1 MGTSIITNPNT
12 YVGDLNNLTTLDKS
26 VVGAINTLN
35 SNLEYFRTSP
45 DGFPK
50 SITGSTVGIN
60 TNGFYWC
67 ESTSDTPSP
76 YGYLIVSHH
85 ASKNFNH
92 YKQIFFMYN
101 TQQVY
106 VRTFVNGA
114 VVGSGWEELALNS
127 NITWKFG
134 GTVSGNTV
142 LSLPTSHWKELW
154 LRFRWHAE
162 TKVSFSIIISNNPN
176 AERHYTAMGYLS

>member
-1 MGTSIITNPNT
+1 
-12 YVGDLNNLTTLDKS
+12 
-26 VVGAINTLN
+26 
-35 SNLEYFRTSP
+35 
-45 DGFPK
+45 
-50 SITGSTVGIN
+50 
-60 TNGFYWC
+60 
-67 ESTSDTPSP
+67 
-76 YGYLIVSHH
+76 
-85 ASKNFNH
+85 
-92 YKQIFFMYN
+92 MYN

-176 AERHYTAMGYLS
+176 AERHYTAMGYLSQQEINAGGYTGFTPHLLWVDVYSYSQDLVMLQANSEDTINNFAMDAYYR